1 MPVPPIDTLIEGRDG
16 SELVRDQIAAILLRE
31 TESQQRFAIAAGKD
45 PDEWTLRVYLERTNP
60 WADWIDLPETTET
73 PVKAYPIV
81 NVWLDNIT
89 YDLKTSNVVERQN
102 ATGLYQ
108 IDCYGYGVSADDA
121 SGHIAGDETAALE
134 VQRAL
139 RLCRRILMAATYTYL
154 GLRGLV
160 WRRFT
165 QSASFFQPQI
175 DGRSVQ
181 QVQGAR
187 LTLAV
192 DFNEFSPQVHG
203 LPLEEMVATVGRKQ
217 TGEIYF
223 VAQWGESPP

>member
-1 MPVPPIDTLIEGRDG
+1 MPVPLIDTLIEGRDG

-31 TESQQRFAIAAGKD
+31 SESQQQLAIAQGKD
-45 PDEWTLRVYLERTNP
+45 PLPWMLRVYLERSNP
-60 WADWIDLPETTET
+60 WADWIDLPETTEM
-73 PVKAYPIV
+73 PAKAHPIV

-89 YDLKTSNVVERQN
+89 YDPAASNVVERQK
-102 ATGLYQ
+102 ATGLFQ
-108 IDCYGYGVSADDA
+108 IDCYGYGVAADDTI
-121 SGHIAGDETAALE
+121 GHVAGDESAAIE
-134 VQRAL
+134 AQRVL
-139 RLCRRILMAATYTYL
+139 RLCRQILMAATYTYL

-160 WRRFT
+160 WRRFP

-181 QVQGAR
+181 QVQAAR

-203 LPLEEMVATVGRKQ
+203 PSLEELVATVRRKE

-223 VAQWGESPP
+223 VAQWGESA